1 MKIFISKEEMM
12 QKVYLL
18 ILAMGIVTLI
28 GQFCLKGGVTKV
40 GVIQAGSLR
49 ILIQSIIKLLSNPLI
64 LTGLSFSVVGA
75 FIWLMILSRVGLSF
89 VFPISGGI
97 FYILLFLASW
107 LILKEE
113 ITLFRWMGVIVIL
126 IGIIM
131 ITKK

>member
-1 MKIFISKEEMM
+1 M

-18 ILAMGIVTLI
+18 ILAIGIVSLI
-28 GQFCLKGGVTKV
+28 GQLCLKRGVTEI
-40 GVIQAGSLR
+40 GVIQTGSLR

-64 LTGLSFSVVGA
+64 LTGLCFSVVGA
-75 FIWLMILSRVGLSF
+75 FIWLMILSRVDLSF
-89 VFPISGGI
+89 AFPISGGI

-107 LILKEE
+107 LVLKEE
-113 ITLFRWMGVIVIL
+113 VTLFRWMGVIVIL

>member
-1 MKIFISKEEMM
+1 M

-18 ILAMGIVTLI
+18 ILAMGIITLI
-28 GQFCLKGGVTKV
+28 GQLCLKRGVMEV

-107 LILKEE
+107 LVLKEE
-113 ITLFRWMGVIVIL
+113 ITLLRWMGVIVIL

>member
-28 GQFCLKGGVTKV
+28 GQFCLKGGVMKV

-75 FIWLMILSRVGLSF
+75 FIWLMILSRVDLSF